1 MYYKKE
7 IDYRT
12 QAHTLTWISLPSF
25 IPTTQILSLPHS
37 FIPATQILSLS
48 LSLWTTRFRYETQI
62 LITYKISIV
71 F

>member
-48 LSLWTTRFRYETQI
+48 LSVNN
-62 LITYKISIV
+62 SIQV
-71 F
+71 RNSNPDNV

>member
-48 LSLWTTRFRYETQI
+48 LCEQLDSGTKLKSW
-62 LITYKISIV
+62 
-71 F
+71 